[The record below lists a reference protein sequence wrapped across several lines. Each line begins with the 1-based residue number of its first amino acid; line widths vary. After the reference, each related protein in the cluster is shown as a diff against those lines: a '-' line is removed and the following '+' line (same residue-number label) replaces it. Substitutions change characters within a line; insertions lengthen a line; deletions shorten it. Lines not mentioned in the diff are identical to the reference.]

1 MVEDLFEK
9 CGIDYEFPSDID
21 YAMWLKYSLNLFSNQ
36 VSAILKMTFG
46 EMKNNKHFIG
56 FAKRIIT
63 EVRLIAEKKGIKN
76 LENIEKDTLT
86 ALQMMCDEGK
96 TSMLQDIMS
105 GRKTEVEIFAGE
117 IIRLGK
123 MYGIPTPYN
132 QVLYDLIMIEE
143 EHLGIV

>member
-1 MVEDLFEK
+1 MNKRKNYLDNIRWITLCVVILYHVFYIFNSS
-9 CGIDYEFPSDID
+9 GVI
-21 YAMWLKYSLNLFSNQ
+21 SN
-36 VSAILKMTFG
+36 
-46 EMKNNKHFIG
+46 IG
-56 FAKRIIT
+56 
-63 EVRLIAEKKGIKN
+63 VKGIKN